1 MRSIKILPFVLLLI
15 STSSQLT
22 LSAEITEE
30 QKAMLE
36 ALPPDQ
42 RSSIRTK
49 LETANE
55 LEENLEE
62 VFSSEQNLIER
73 PDYEV
78 LRNLKIGD
86 EDLCTECVFGYDF
99 FKYAPTT
106 FAPINNVPVASD
118 YVLGPGDKLLVN
130 LYGTTNRKIES
141 FISREGTY
149 FIPSLGPISLIGM
162 NFGAASALIEDR
174 VRNEVIG
181 TEASVTLRE
190 VRAINIYMLG
200 EVYQPGKF
208 TMSGLSSVSNAL
220 IVSGGVNE
228 NGSLRNIAVKRN
240 NEIVATYDF
249 YEFLLK
255 GSLEND
261 VKLLDGDVVFVP
273 FIENTARIGGAFKRP
288 GNYEILSEETVA
300 DAIQLAGGFKQDVA
314 RDAKIEL
321 SYFDQETKSRTFKSL
336 DKNDLD
342 YILSGQSSINVPSK
356 SGYRVETI
364 KLSGEFNNPGEY
376 AIRPGDNIVD
386 LINRAGGYNEDS
398 YSEGGIFL
406 RKNVAKLQKEAFL
419 RSADDLEDTI
429 VDIVTK
435 GTLANLSEFTL
446 TPISRLISRLRS
458 EQPVGRMVLDL
469 DYLALKNNPAI
480 NFRVQDGDEL
490 YIPKRPNSISV
501 VGEVLNNTTL
511 GFDPNL
517 KVEDYINL
525 SGGLKDSAD
534 SERIFVILPNGRS
547 NLVKKSLFSS
557 NNILIPGSTIVIAR
571 DPRPFDAIN
580 LTQIITPILADLATS
595 AAAIAAISD

>member
-15 STSSQLT
+15 STSSQLV
-22 LSAEITEE
+22 LSTEITQE
-30 QKAMLE
+30 QQAMLE

-42 RSSIRTK
+42 RSSVRTK

-55 LEENLEE
+55 LEETLEE
-62 VFSSEQNLIER
+62 VFSNEQNLVER
-73 PDYEV
+73 PDYEA
-78 LRNLKIGD
+78 LRSLRGGD
-86 EDLCTECVFGYDF
+86 DELCTECIFGYDF

-118 YVLGPGDKLLVN
+118 YVLGPGDKLMVN
-130 LYGTTNRKIES
+130 LYGTTNRRIES
-141 FISREGTY
+141 FISREGTF

-162 NFGAASALIEDR
+162 NFGDASALIEDR

-208 TMSGLSSVSNAL
+208 TMSGLSSLSNAL

-261 VKLLDGDVVFVP
+261 IKLLDGDVVFVP
-273 FIENTARIGGAFKRP
+273 FIENTTRIGGAFKRP
-288 GNYEILSEETVA
+288 GNYETLSKETVG
-300 DAIQLAGGFKQDVA
+300 DAILLAGGFKQDVA
-314 RDAKIEL
+314 LDAKIEL
-321 SYFDQETKSRTFKSL
+321 SYFDQETRSRTFKSL
-336 DKNDLD
+336 DKNELD
-342 YILSGQSSINVPSK
+342 FILSGQSSINVSSE
-356 SGYRVETI
+356 SGYKVETI

-386 LINRAGGYNEDS
+386 LINRAGGYNQDS

-406 RKNVAKLQKEAFL
+406 RKNVAKLQKDAFL
-419 RSADDLEDTI
+419 RSADDLENTI

-435 GTLANLSEFTL
+435 GTLDNLSEFTL

-469 DYLALKNNPAI
+469 DYLALKNNPAK

-501 VGEVLNNTTL
+501 VGEVLNSTTL

-547 NLVKKSLFSS
+547 SLVKKSLFSS